1 MSMFHKNPAAA
12 RDKAVAELMKIEA
25 VVVEHKTKR
34 AALLL
39 DEGDVTVIASHDI
52 AVAANERAAQILR
65 ERIAALTDEV
75 RRQERERQEAERQSA
90 ITSIVAPR
98 LSKIE
103 ALATAAE
110 QSLAKFFD
118 SYSKLQ
124 TAVKDINGADW
135 RASVSRPTHA
145 YYFSISEVER
155 RLATALDRAS
165 HALTHA
171 VSDFSCCHLSSAHC
185 LSWAL
190 TASSLI
196 TCLATASFMSA
207 TDRSRSTSRTRCS
220 RATAAA
226 CVC

>member
-75 RRQERERQEAERQSA
+75 RRQERERQEADRQSA

-135 RASVSRPTHA
+135 PASVSRPTHA

-165 HALTHA
+165 RNGVKDGASIATGIAESVQHA
-171 VSDFSCCHLSSAHC
+171 SAR
-185 LSWAL
+185 WIGAL
-190 TASSLI
+190 RSAPLPDTAS
-196 TCLATASFMSA
+196 A
-207 TDRSRSTSRTRCS
+207 DEEV
-220 RATAAA
+220 AA
-226 CVC
+226 